1 MKEELDELRALIK
14 DMERDYARRARVVGT
29 SLAKAVVDEAVF
41 QRTFDLVI
49 IDEASMVSAPYVLF
63 AAHLAARKMVI
74 CGDFKQLPPIA
85 QSRHEPVQK
94 WLGKDIFALTGI
106 TEGVESGRWPDQ
118 LVMLREQRRMHEEIS
133 RHVNRLFYHG
143 LLNDHP
149 DVKKRQSIVERDPFP
164 GSAVMWIDVSAAGA
178 FTHKEQGGHSRFN
191 LLTAL
196 FSLLLIGRALNA
208 GHRSIG
214 YIAPYV
220 AQAQLVQ
227 AFLRDLFPEARGSE
241 RAVVASTVH
250 RFQGLEK
257 DVILFDAVDGPP
269 FSKAGVLL
277 EGDAAARLINVAM
290 SRARGKLII
299 LGNRTFL
306 QDRLSAEHPLNR
318 LSRELEA
325 RGRIVDLRNVLDFQ
339 ADGMGAAGEA
349 LAIVPIE
356 RADEADADE
365 ADADRNRAF
374 RDDLRSAEELIVL
387 RTDESARYDLFPE
400 LQALKDR
407 GRKIVFLKARSDAP
421 AVAASPEHI
430 RQGWEVRDIPAR
442 YAGEEW
448 ALIDN
453 RLLWYV
459 SRERSSGFG
468 IRVASSRG
476 LPAV

>member
-1 MKEELDELRALIK
+1 M
-14 DMERDYARRARVVGT
+14 
-29 SLAKAVVDEAVF
+29 
-41 QRTFDLVI
+41 
-49 IDEASMVSAPYVLF
+49 
-63 AAHLAARKMVI
+63 
-74 CGDFKQLPPIA
+74 
-85 QSRHEPVQK
+85 
-94 WLGKDIFALTGI
+94 
-106 TEGVESGRWPDQ
+106 
-118 LVMLREQRRMHEEIS
+118 
-133 RHVNRLFYHG
+133 
-143 LLNDHP
+143 
-149 DVKKRQSIVERDPFP
+149 
-164 GSAVMWIDVSAAGA
+164 
-178 FTHKEQGGHSRFN
+178 
-191 LLTAL
+191 
-196 FSLLLIGRALNA
+196 
-208 GHRSIG
+208 
-214 YIAPYV
+214 
-220 AQAQLVQ
+220 
-227 AFLRDLFPEARGSE
+227 RDLFPEARGSE

-325 RGRIVDLRNVLDFQ
+325 RGRIVDLRNALDFQ
-339 ADGMGAAGEA
+339 ADGMGAAGDA

-356 RADEADADE
+356 PADEADADE
-365 ADADRNRAF
+365 ADADRDRAF

-387 RTDESARYDLFPE
+387 RTDESSRLGLLPE
-400 LQALKDR
+400 LQAFKDR
-407 GRKIVFLKARSDAP
+407 GRKIVLLRARGDAP
-421 AVAASPEHI
+421 DVAASPEHI

-442 YAGEEW
+442 YVGEEW

-476 LPAV
+476 SKRSCILCPPSSGQRRSRKWPNGRRRSGRSRAFRFPGSCPCMNVARTATVLTEPNGPIRVGRAWPAVTAGTRRPSIGAFFIGIYSMWISAVNIAGICTWPASIGVSRMRRAPGASESSA